1 MVLSAEQE
9 LLEHQ
14 LRVEQMQTNIEKM
27 RKDMRNE
34 VWKIGISLLVG
45 AVACVA
51 AGAAMM
57 NYLDHHYI
65 PAAQS
70 QGKP

>member
-1 MVLSAEQE
+1 
-9 LLEHQ
+9 
-14 LRVEQMQTNIEKM
+14 MQTNVEKM

-34 VWKIGISLLVG
+34 VWKIGISLVLG
-45 AVACVA
+45 AAACVA

-65 PAAQS
+65 PAAQT